1 MTKYGCVEPWPKDMV
16 ERKWHEMRPD
26 DDFLISEY
34 DTTSRNQLQMND
46 DFGMESMDDVWSDGG
61 ASTGHSLHESE
72 TGPAM
77 STASTTTMDNR
88 HSGQASDANTQFQV
102 QQHHQRQQL
111 QRQQQQMLFQQ
122 QQQMQHNPWAIGN

>member
-1 MTKYGCVEPWPKDMV
+1 
-16 ERKWHEMRPD
+16 MRPD

-61 ASTGHSLHESE
+61 TSTGHSLHESE
-72 TGPAM
+72 TGPTM

-88 HSGQASDANTQFQV
+88 QSSQASDASTQFQV
-102 QQHHQRQQL
+102 HQHHQRQQL
-111 QRQQQQMLFQQ
+111 QRQQQILFQQ
-122 QQQMQHNPWAIGN
+122 QHQMQQNPWATGN